1 MYGQRKNAKNYF
13 MSPDGRNKDEKER
26 WSDSVGEDFRTM
38 RVRNRSQKAKDRNNW
53 SRIVRPVKIHIGL

>member
-1 MYGQRKNAKNYF
+1 MYGQKKNAKNYF

-38 RVRNRSQKAKDRNNW
+38 RVRNRSEKAKDRNNW
-53 SRIVRPVKIHIGL
+53 SR